1 MIPFLLAVAT
11 IAPEP
16 MPAVYRPGVD
26 TYVIDDL
33 FIDPQIRIDGSGY
46 RALRLS
52 ASLTRGEK

>member
-33 FIDPQIRIDGSGY
+33 FIDPQIRIDGSAHRGF
-46 RALRLS
+46 RLS
-52 ASLTRGEK
+52 PAAIKGAE

>member
-16 MPAVYRPGVD
+16 MPAVYRPAID

-33 FIDPQIRIDGSGY
+33 FIDPQIRIDGSAHRGF
-46 RALRLS
+46 RLS
-52 ASLTRGEK
+52 ASLMKGAE